1 MTPAGNSSRSSAR
14 TRAITNEPIGATM
27 LRLTAPM
34 TVGIISLMLLG
45 IVDAYFVGQL
55 GTSQLAA
62 LAFTLPVTHGVNSI
76 GLGLGMGLS
85 VLVSR
90 LLGEDQFD
98 RAARLVTDS
107 RLLVLATG
115 VALGIA
121 LYAGLEPLFILMGA
135 DRETLPY
142 ILDFMWIWL
151 PVLPLLLLT
160 LTGNTILRAV
170 GSPTKSAICLAVVA
184 LLNGVLD
191 PLLIFGFG
199 PFGGMGIAGAALATV
214 LAWIIT
220 YGLSDYMLSAQ
231 EGLILRGKSQWSQV
245 LANWNALLTIGIPA
259 ICANFTT
266 PLAAAI
272 LTSMVA
278 KFGAEAVA
286 GFGVCT
292 RIEALALLVAFA
304 LSSTLPMFIG
314 QNIGAGK
321 YERAHRALFG
331 SLKFTF
337 AFQIG
342 AYLLLMLLAGKIGTA
357 FSDNPAV
364 TDIIRDYLW
373 IVPLTYGAH
382 AVVILVMVSLNVLHR
397 PKTALLT
404 ALLRL
409 MLLNLPLAYLG
420 GKLGGPVGLFAG
432 FAIGNLIA
440 GVLAWRIITRV
451 WRETVGATTLA
462 HSSH

>member
-1 MTPAGNSSRSSAR
+1 MNTTARPSRSSAR
-14 TRAITNEPIGATM
+14 TLAITSESIGATM
-27 LRLTAPM
+27 VRLTAPM

-45 IVDAYFVGQL
+45 LVDAYFVGQL
-55 GTSQLAA
+55 GTAQLAA

-76 GLGLGMGLS
+76 GLGIGMGLS

-90 LLGEDQFD
+90 LLGEDKFQ

-107 RLLVLATG
+107 RLLVLTT
-115 VALGIA
+115 GIA
-121 LYAGLEPLFILMGA
+121 LATGLYLGLSPLFLVMGA
-135 DRETLPY
+135 DAQTLPY
-142 ILDFMWIWL
+142 ILDFMVLWL

-184 LLNGVLD
+184 VLNGVLD
-191 PLLIFGFG
+191 PLLIFGVG
-199 PFGGMGIAGAALATV
+199 PFPGMGIAGASLATV
-214 LAWIIT
+214 IAWMIT

-231 EGLILRGKSQWSQV
+231 EGLILRGKSRWSHTI
-245 LANWNALLTIGIPA
+245 ANWKALLTIGIPA
-259 ICANFTT
+259 ILANFTT
-266 PLAAAI
+266 PFAAAV
-272 LTSMVA
+272 LTAMVA

-292 RIEALALLVAFA
+292 RVEALALLVAFA

-321 YERAHRALFG
+321 HQRAQRALFG
-331 SLKFTF
+331 SLKFILV
-337 AFQIG
+337 FQIG
-342 AYLLLMLLAGKIGTA
+342 AYLLLVMLAGKIATA

-364 TDIIRDYLW
+364 TEIIRDYLW

-397 PKTALLT
+397 PQTALLT
-404 ALLRL
+404 TLLRL
-409 MLLNLPLAYLG
+409 LVLNLPLAYIG
-420 GKLGGPVGLFAG
+420 GQWGGPPGLFAG
-432 FAIGNLIA
+432 FALGNLIS
-440 GVLAWRIITRV
+440 GLLAWRIITRV
-451 WRETVGATTLA
+451 WRETLSATAPA
-462 HSSH
+462 HP

>member
-1 MTPAGNSSRSSAR
+1 MKSTTRPSRSSAR
-14 TRAITNEPIGATM
+14 TLAITSEPIGATM

-45 IVDAYFVGQL
+45 LVDAYFVGQL
-55 GTSQLAA
+55 GTAQLAA

-90 LLGEDQFD
+90 LLGEDKFE

-115 VALGIA
+115 IA
-121 LYAGLEPLFILMGA
+121 LATGLYLGLTPLFLVMGA
-135 DRETLPY
+135 DAQTLPY
-142 ILDFMWIWL
+142 ILDFMVLWL

-160 LTGNTILRAV
+160 LTGNTILRAA

-184 LLNGVLD
+184 VLNGVLD
-191 PLLIFGFG
+191 PLLIFGVG
-199 PFGGMGIAGAALATV
+199 PFPGMGIAGASLATV
-214 LAWIIT
+214 IAWMIT
-220 YGLSDYMLSAQ
+220 YGLSDYMLSVQ
-231 EGLILRGKSQWSQV
+231 EGLILHGKSPWSHTI
-245 LANWNALLTIGIPA
+245 ANWKAVLTIGIPA
-259 ICANFTT
+259 VLANFTT
-266 PLAAAI
+266 PFAAAI
-272 LTSMVA
+272 LTAMVA

-292 RIEALALLVAFA
+292 RVEALALLVAFA

-321 YERAHRALFG
+321 HQRAQRALFG
-331 SLKFTF
+331 SLKFTLV
-337 AFQIG
+337 FQIG
-342 AYLLLMLLAGKIGTA
+342 AYLLLVVLAGKIATA

-364 TDIIRDYLW
+364 TEIIRDYLW

-397 PKTALLT
+397 PQTALLT
-404 ALLRL
+404 TLLRL
-409 MLLNLPLAYLG
+409 LVLNLPLAYIG
-420 GKLGGPVGLFAG
+420 GQWGGPPGLFAG
-432 FAIGNLIA
+432 FALGNLIS
-440 GVLAWRIITRV
+440 GLLAWRIITRV
-451 WRETVGATTLA
+451 WRETLSATPPA
-462 HSSH
+462 HP